1 MREIDQVTLWDL
13 NDLFEYWQNHPPVHV
28 LVAAYLGIDDK
39 NSVGAKSRARKTN
52 KFDDLS
58 LAVAAAGGRLNNSL
72 PEVYK
77 HGFSRNRDRS

>member
-1 MREIDQVTLWDL
+1 LREIDQITLWEA
-13 NDLFEYWQNHPPVHV
+13 NDLFEYWQNQPPVHV

-39 NSVGAKSRARKTN
+39 GRAGTRSQAGKIN

-58 LAVAAAGGRLNNSL
+58 VAVAAAGGRLNNKL

-77 HGFSRNRDRS
+77 HGLSCI